1 MDRGVEGLP
10 MSGLRSLPIEEI
22 LSRQTI
28 EFDDILLFKRVFYED
43 GVVSSEEANM
53 LVSLH
58 QACTMRHADWPDFFI
73 EAITDYLVFQEPPRG
88 YVTAANANWL
98 IGRLSR
104 NGKIGSKTEIDL
116 ILNVLDKS
124 RWAPV
129 SLSKFALEQVRHA
142 VATGAGPLR
151 HGKSLPSGKISEA
164 EVDLV
169 RRILYAFGGTGSVP
183 VTRSEAEVL
192 FDIDEAV
199 AGSPPNAI
207 WTDLFVKAIANVMM
221 SASGYSVPSREEA
234 LRGDADLEDDEEGRT
249 SILFSLLSMVHANLT
264 SMQDVY
270 RDQTLEERALARLEH
285 QRIEIITNEPI
296 AETDPAWL
304 VGRLGRDGQLT
315 PSEQALIS
323 YLNHES
329 PRIHPTLTE
338 AVCRLGQ
345 AA

>member
-1 MDRGVEGLP
+1 MN
-10 MSGLRSLPIEEI
+10 GLRSLPIEEI
-22 LSRQTI
+22 LNRQTI
-28 EFDDILLFKRVFYED
+28 EFDDVLLLKGAFYED
-43 GVVSSEEANM
+43 GVSSSDEANLLFSM
-53 LVSLH
+53 H
-58 QACTMRHADWPDFFI
+58 QACTLRHADWPDFFI
-73 EAITDYLVFQEPPRG
+73 EAITDFLVFQEPPRG
-88 YVTAANANWL
+88 YLTAVNASWL

-104 NGKIGSKTEIDL
+104 NGRIATKTEIDL
-116 ILNVLDKS
+116 LLSVLDKA

-129 SLSKFALEQVRHA
+129 GLSKFALEQVRHA
-142 VATGAGPLR
+142 VVTGAGPLR
-151 HGKSLPSGKISEA
+151 HGKSLAAGRISES
-164 EVDLV
+164 EVDLL
-169 RRILYAFGGTGSVP
+169 RRILYAFGGNGHVA
-183 VTRSEAEVL
+183 VTRSEANVL

-207 WTDLFVKAIANVMM
+207 WTDFFVKAIANVMM

-234 LRGDADLEDDEEGRT
+234 LRQEANLEDDDEGPT
-249 SILFSLLSMVHANLT
+249 SILFSLLSMVHANLS
-264 SMQDVY
+264 SMQDAY
-270 RDQTLEERALARLEH
+270 HDQTVEERALARLEH

-296 AETDPAWL
+296 AEADPAWL
-304 VGRLGRDGQLT
+304 VGRLGRDGRLS

>member
-1 MDRGVEGLP
+1 V
-10 MSGLRSLPIEEI
+10 
-22 LSRQTI
+22 
-28 EFDDILLFKRVFYED
+28 
-43 GVVSSEEANM
+43 
-53 LVSLH
+53 
-58 QACTMRHADWPDFFI
+58 
-73 EAITDYLVFQEPPRG
+73 
-88 YVTAANANWL
+88 
-98 IGRLSR
+98 GRLSR
-104 NGKIGSKTEIDL
+104 NGKIASKTEIEL
-116 ILNVLDKS
+116 VLSVLDKS

-129 SLSKFALEQVRHA
+129 SLSKFAIEQIRHA
-142 VATGAGPLR
+142 VVTGAGPLR
-151 HGKSLPSGKISEA
+151 HGKSLPAGRISEA
-164 EVDLV
+164 EVDLL
-169 RRILYAFGGTGSVP
+169 RRVLYAFGGNGHVA

-199 AGSPPNAI
+199 SGSLPNAI
-207 WTDLFVKAIANVMM
+207 WTDFFVKAIANVMM

-234 LRGDADLEDDEEGRT
+234 LRQEADLEDDEDGRT
-249 SILFSLLSMVHANLT
+249 SILFSLLAMVHANLT

-270 RDQTLEERALARLEH
+270 RDQTMEERALARLEH

-304 VGRLGRDGQLT
+304 VGRLGRNGRLT